1 MHIVILRRYQ
11 MADIYISRKM
21 DKGTINISEDVVASL
36 VRSAVVETDGVAEL
50 ANAIGYEDA
59 EAGTRR
65 IIRGVKVRFKEEA
78 IFADAAITVKYGVKI
93 LDVARKVQENV
104 LAAIQTSTGFEEA
117 SVNVHV
123 AGVAF

>member
-1 MHIVILRRYQ
+1 
-11 MADIYISRKM
+11 MADTYISRKM

-50 ANAIGYEDA
+50 ATAVTSEDV
-59 EAGTRR
+59 ETGTRKS
-65 IIRGVKVRFKEEA
+65 IRGVKVRFKDDV
-78 IFADAAITVKYGVKI
+78 ILADTAITVKYGGNI
-93 LDVARKVQENV
+93 LDIAKKVQENA
-104 LAAIQTSTGFEEA
+104 LAAIQTSTGFEDA

>member
-1 MHIVILRRYQ
+1 

-36 VRSAVVETDGVAEL
+36 VRSAVVETEGVAEL
-50 ANAIGYEDA
+50 ASAVGYEDA

-65 IIRGVKVRFKEEA
+65 NIRGVKVRFKEEK
-78 IFADAAITVKYGVKI
+78 IVADAAITVKYGVKI
-93 LDVARKVQENV
+93 LDVAKKVQENA
-104 LAAIQTSTGFEEA
+104 LSAIQTSTGFEEA

>member
-1 MHIVILRRYQ
+1 
-11 MADIYISRKM
+11 MADTYISRKM

-50 ANAIGYEDA
+50 ATAVTSEDV
-59 EAGTRR
+59 ETGTRKS
-65 IIRGVKVRFKEEA
+65 IRGVKVRFKDDV
-78 IFADAAITVKYGVKI
+78 ILADTAITVKYGGSI
-93 LDVARKVQENV
+93 LDIAKKVQENA
-104 LAAIQTSTGFEEA
+104 LAAIQTSTGFEDA

>member
-1 MHIVILRRYQ
+1 
-11 MADIYISRKM
+11 MADSYISRKM

-36 VRSAVVETDGVAEL
+36 VRTAVTETDGVAEL
-50 ANAIGYEDA
+50 ANAVGYEDA
-59 EAGTRR
+59 EAGAKRN
-65 IIRGVKVRFKEEA
+65 IRGVKVRFKEDR
-78 IFADAAITVKYGVKI
+78 IMADAAITVRYGGNI
-93 LDVARKVQENV
+93 LEIAKKVQENA

>member
-1 MHIVILRRYQ
+1 MSET
-11 MADIYISRKM
+11 YISCREE
-21 DKGTINISEDVVASL
+21 KGSINISEDVVASL
-36 VRSAVVETDGVAEL
+36 VRSAVVETEGVAEL

-59 EAGTRR
+59 EAGTRK
-65 IIRGVKVRFKEEA
+65 IIRGVKVRFKEES

>member
-1 MHIVILRRYQ
+1 
-11 MADIYISRKM
+11 MADTYISRKM

-50 ANAIGYEDA
+50 ATAVTSEDV
-59 EAGTRR
+59 EAGTRKS
-65 IIRGVKVRFKEEA
+65 IRGVKVRFKDDV
-78 IFADAAITVKYGVKI
+78 ILADTAITVKYGGNI
-93 LDVARKVQENV
+93 LDIAKKVQENA
-104 LAAIQTSTGFEEA
+104 LAAIQTSTGFEDA

>member
-1 MHIVILRRYQ
+1 
-11 MADIYISRKM
+11 MADTYISRKM

-50 ANAIGYEDA
+50 ATAVTSEDV
-59 EAGTRR
+59 EAGARKS
-65 IIRGVKVRFKEEA
+65 IRGVKVRFKDDV
-78 IFADAAITVKYGVKI
+78 ILADAAITVKYGGNI
-93 LDVARKVQENV
+93 LDIAKKVQENA
-104 LAAIQTSTGFEEA
+104 LATIQTSTGFEDA

>member
-1 MHIVILRRYQ
+1 
-11 MADIYISRKM
+11 MADTYISRKM

-50 ANAIGYEDA
+50 ATAVTSEDV
-59 EAGTRR
+59 EAGARKS
-65 IIRGVKVRFKEEA
+65 IRGVKVRFKDDV
-78 IFADAAITVKYGVKI
+78 ILADTAITVKYGGNI
-93 LDVARKVQENV
+93 LDIAKKVQENA
-104 LAAIQTSTGFEEA
+104 LAAIQTSTGFEDA

>member
-1 MHIVILRRYQ
+1 
-11 MADIYISRKM
+11 MADTYISRKM

-50 ANAIGYEDA
+50 ATAVTSEDV
-59 EAGTRR
+59 EAGARKS
-65 IIRGVKVRFKEEA
+65 IRGVKVRFKDDV
-78 IFADAAITVKYGVKI
+78 ILADAAITVKYGGNI
-93 LDVARKVQENV
+93 LDIAKKVQENA
-104 LAAIQTSTGFEEA
+104 LAAIQTSTGFEDA